1 MPVGV
6 VTAGI
11 NSFLFGTF
19 NMSFFSNFRNFAPKF
34 QAISE
39 RITAT
44 VADLN
49 LEHNNKYPKITF
61 SAVDCVEHRKL
72 CEKYE
77 IQAYPTVLPFN
88 FPTMKSK
95 ITCNPLFF
103 FFSIQFIFRPTNSNN
118 RSGRRN
124 RQVFKDI
131 YLLSKLQLLKFFL
144 YLIAIISLPL
154 LQ

>member
-1 MPVGV
+1 
-6 VTAGI
+6 
-11 NSFLFGTF
+11 
-19 NMSFFSNFRNFAPKF
+19 MSFSFPNFRNFAPKF

-49 LEHNNKYPKITF
+49 LEHNNKYPTITF

-95 ITCNPLFF
+95 LFLTTNSCTFRFTFYLFLDRPIRITGVEDEIVKFLKT
-103 FFSIQFIFRPTNSNN
+103 FIFSVSCNCP
-118 RSGRRN
+118 
-124 RQVFKDI
+124 K
-131 YLLSKLQLLKFFL
+131 
-144 YLIAIISLPL
+144 
-154 LQ
+154 

>member
-1 MPVGV
+1 V

-11 NSFLFGTF
+11 NPLLFGTID
-19 NMSFFSNFRNFAPKF
+19 MSIFSNFRNFAPKF

-49 LEHNNKYPKITF
+49 LEHNNKYPTITF

-95 ITCNPLFF
+95 KIFLMNH
-103 FFSIQFIFRPTNSNN
+103 FILRLIENSH
-118 RSGRRN
+118 
-124 RQVFKDI
+124 
-131 YLLSKLQLLKFFL
+131 
-144 YLIAIISLPL
+144 
-154 LQ
+154 